1 MYNICMIIKGHM
13 TYDQHGRKRKSK
25 FTKAVRTKQPE
36 WKSFAPDTTYRRETK
51 QYPSAPLSEYTPA
64 RDTSYKQ
71 KASEKYTVSIAYNK
85 GAYQVIPKEEVKHI
99 GK

>member
-1 MYNICMIIKGHM
+1 MIIKGHM
-13 TYDQHGRKRKSK
+13 TYDHYGRKRKSK
-25 FTKAVRTKQPE
+25 FTKAVRSPAQQWKTYTPE
-36 WKSFAPDTTYRRETK
+36 PTTRRETK
-51 QYPSAPLSEYTPA
+51 EYPSAPLSEYTPA

>member
-1 MYNICMIIKGHM
+1 MIIKGHM

-25 FTKAVRTKQPE
+25 FTKAVRNPAQQ
-36 WKSFAPDTTYRRETK
+36 WKTFAPEPTIRRETK
-51 QYPSAPLSEYTPA
+51 EYPSAPLSEYTPA

-71 KASEKYTVSIAYNK
+71 KASENYTVSIAYNK

>member
-1 MYNICMIIKGHM
+1 MIIKGQM
-13 TYDQHGRKRKSK
+13 TYDHHGRKRKSK

-36 WKSFAPDTTYRRETK
+36 WKTFAPDTTYRRETK
-51 QYPSAPLSEYTPA
+51 QYPSAPLSQYTPA
-64 RDTSYKQ
+64 QDTSYKQ

-85 GAYQVIPKEEVKHI
+85 GAYQVIPKEEVRHI

>member
-25 FTKAVRTKQPE
+25 FTKAVRKPCIQ
-36 WKSFAPDTTYRRETK
+36 WKTFAPEPTIRRTTPE
-51 QYPSAPLSEYTPA
+51 YPSAPLSEYTPA

-71 KASEKYTVSIAYNK
+71 KASENYTVSIAYNK

>member
-1 MYNICMIIKGHM
+1 MIIKGQM

-36 WKSFAPDTTYRRETK
+36 WKTFAPDTTYRRTTQE
-51 QYPSAPLSEYTPA
+51 YPSAPVSQYSTPQ
-64 RDTSYKQ
+64 DTSYKQ
-71 KASEKYTVSIAYNK
+71 KASENYTVSIAYNK
-85 GAYQVIPKEEVKHI
+85 GAYQVIGKDSVKDI

>member
-1 MYNICMIIKGHM
+1 M

-25 FTKAVRTKQPE
+25 FTKAVKTKQPE
-36 WKSFAPDTTYRRETK
+36 WKTFAPDTTYRRETI

-71 KASEKYTVSIAYNK
+71 KASENYTVSIAYNK

>member
-1 MYNICMIIKGHM
+1 MIIKGQM

-36 WKSFAPDTTYRRETK
+36 WKTFAPDTTYRRTTQE
-51 QYPSAPLSEYTPA
+51 YPSAPVSQYSTPQ
-64 RDTSYKQ
+64 DTSYKQ
-71 KASEKYTVSIAYNK
+71 KASENYTVSIAYNK
-85 GAYQVIPKEEVKHI
+85 CAYQVIPKDEVKHI

>member
-1 MYNICMIIKGHM
+1 MIIKGHM
-13 TYDQHGRKRKSK
+13 TYDQYGRKRKSK
-25 FTKAVRTKQPE
+25 FTKAVRSPAQQ
-36 WKSFAPDTTYRRETK
+36 WKTFAPEPTYRRTTPE
-51 QYPSAPLSEYTPA
+51 YPSAPLSEYTPA

-71 KASEKYTVSIAYNK
+71 KASKNYTVSIAYNK

>member
-1 MYNICMIIKGHM
+1 MIIKGHM

-25 FTKAVRTKQPE
+25 FTKAVRSPAPQ
-36 WKSFAPDTTYRRETK
+36 WKPYAPKPTYRRETPE
-51 QYPSAPLSEYTPA
+51 YPSAPLSKYTPA
-64 RDTSYKQ
+64 PDNSFKQ
-71 KASEKYTVSIAYNK
+71 QESKNYTVSIAYNK